1 MSERSA
7 LSINTIVALASPLD
21 RPVLNIDGYFESF
34 YRKVNKF
41 WDENRLIHN
50 RISNITNTCCN
61 YTVYNNTDAESP
73 TSLEDNE
80 QNELDI
86 DSKSKRVLENIL
98 LVTIGGGSRDL
109 LVHSGLTHS
118 RFSDVHAMS
127 SCIPGVWLTT
137 DHLSAVW
144 CLQQVLVI
152 NRFLYSIIQP
162 PAKPKL
168 PPHLRSY
175 NFIDNK
181 SVRLARA
188 KHFFTVSCSF
198 NFHCIILYSQANFSP
213 KFSKKL
219 YAQKYVMK

>member
-7 LSINTIVALASPLD
+7 QSVNTIVALASPLD
-21 RPVLNIDGYFESF
+21 RPVLNIDAYFESF

-50 RISNITNTCCN
+50 RLSNTTNTCCN
-61 YTVYNNTDAESP
+61 YTIYNNTDVESTASP
-73 TSLEDNE
+73 DDNE
-80 QNELDI
+80 QNELGEN
-86 DSKSKRVLENIL
+86 SQNKRVLQNIL
-98 LVTIGGGSRDL
+98 LVTIGGGTRDL

-175 NFIDNK
+175 TFIDNK
-181 SVRLARA
+181 DVRLARA
-188 KHFFTVSCSF
+188 KHFFTVR
-198 NFHCIILYSQANFSP
+198 
-213 KFSKKL
+213 
-219 YAQKYVMK
+219 